1 MKCVCQECGC
11 VCESCVSGSNSLHLH
26 QEIEALKRQLLE
38 RDCHIVRMETQV
50 LEGPPQGRPPGP
62 PPPGAPCRQEAC
74 QDRWQRL
81 QDGYRKLQKVNQGLE
96 DKLLRVVDR
105 CETEKNALSRDLQE
119 LTARLVD
126 AQLALAQLREENE
139 QYRNDCSVAVQLLQC
154 KPSNFVASKY
164 STLPNELQEKVR
176 NHLGSRSQRTPPE
189 ARVIRVPMPTFPPT
203 AMVYSVSPEETTPAQ
218 QQQDGNGPLPDYISA
233 AVMAKVLEERAR
245 ERRRSHPSKGT
256 QASLCCSTRSSSQYC
271 AGDGAVHQQRT
282 TETLI

>member
-1 MKCVCQECGC
+1 MSTMKCVCQECGC

-26 QEIEALKRQLLE
+26 QEIEALKRQLQE

-50 LEGPPQGRPPGP
+50 LEGPPQGRPPEP
-62 PPPGAPCRQEAC
+62 LQPNAPCRQEAC

-126 AQLALAQLREENE
+126 AQLALAQLREEN
-139 QYRNDCSVAVQLLQC
+139 VMQLLQC
-154 KPSNFVASKY
+154 KPSSFVASKY

-176 NHLGSRSQRTPPE
+176 SHLGSRAQRTPPE

-203 AMVYSVSPEETTPAQ
+203 AMVYSVSPEETTPP

-256 QASLCCSTRSSSQYC
+256 QASLCCSRSSSQYC
-271 AGDGAVHQQRT
+271 AGDGNTVQRT

>member
-1 MKCVCQECGC
+1 MNTMKCVCQECGC
-11 VCESCVSGSNSLHLH
+11 ACESCVSGGNSLHLH

-50 LEGPPQGRPPGP
+50 LEGPPQGRPPEVQGTS
-62 PPPGAPCRQEAC
+62 CRQETC
-74 QDRWQRL
+74 QDKWRRL

-105 CETEKNALSRDLQE
+105 CETEKNALNRDLQE
-119 LTARLVD
+119 LTSRLVD

-154 KPSNFVASKY
+154 KPSSFVSSKY

-176 NHLGSRSQRTPPE
+176 SHLGSRAARSPPE

-203 AMVYSVSPEETTPAQ
+203 AMVYSVPPDEPPSPQEPTE
-218 QQQDGNGPLPDYISA
+218 NPLPDYISA

-256 QASLCCSTRSSSQYC
+256 QACLCCAGRATAVRLSSGDTSRS
-271 AGDGAVHQQRT
+271 

>member
-1 MKCVCQECGC
+1 MSTMKCVCQECGC
-11 VCESCVSGSNSLHLH
+11 VCESCVSGGNSLHLH

-50 LEGPPQGRPPGP
+50 
-62 PPPGAPCRQEAC
+62 
-74 QDRWQRL
+74 
-81 QDGYRKLQKVNQGLE
+81 NQGLE

-105 CETEKNALSRDLQE
+105 CETEKNALNRDLQE
-119 LTARLVD
+119 LTSRLVD

-154 KPSNFVASKY
+154 KPSSFVSSKY

-176 NHLGSRSQRTPPE
+176 SHLGSRAVRSPPE

-203 AMVYSVSPEETTPAQ
+203 AMVYSVPPEEPPSPQEPAE
-218 QQQDGNGPLPDYISA
+218 NPLPDYISA

-256 QASLCCSTRSSSQYC
+256 QACLCCSGRPVAVRLSSGDTSRS
-271 AGDGAVHQQRT
+271 

>member
-50 LEGPPQGRPPGP
+50 MDLHRQHWIVFKPLHPN
-62 PPPGAPCRQEAC
+62 APCRQEAC

-119 LTARLVD
+119 LTTRLVD

-139 QYRNDCSVAVQLLQC
+139 QYRNDCNVAVQLLQC
-154 KPSNFVASKY
+154 KPSSFVASKY

-176 NHLGSRSQRTPPE
+176 SHLGSRSQRTPPE

-203 AMVYSVSPEETTPAQ
+203 AMVYSVSPEETTPP

-256 QASLCCSTRSSSQYC
+256 QASLCCSRSSSQHC
-271 AGDGAVHQQRT
+271 AGDGSAIQRT

>member
-11 VCESCVSGSNSLHLH
+11 ACESCVSGSNSLHLH

-50 LEGPPQGRPPGP
+50 LEGPPQGRPPEP
-62 PPPGAPCRQEAC
+62 APPGTPCLQEAC

-105 CETEKNALSRDLQE
+105 CETEKNALSRDVQE
-119 LTARLVD
+119 LTSRLVD

-139 QYRNDCSVAVQLLQC
+139 QYRNDCNVAVQLLQC
-154 KPSNFVASKY
+154 KPSSFVASKY
-164 STLPNELQEKVR
+164 SALPNELQEKVR
-176 NHLGSRSQRTPPE
+176 SHLGSRAQRTPPE

-203 AMVYSVSPEETTPAQ
+203 AMVYSVSPEDTTPPQ
-218 QQQDGNGPLPDYISA
+218 QQEGNGPLPDYISA

-256 QASLCCSTRSSSQYC
+256 QASLCCGSSNRSSSQCC
-271 AGDGAVHQQRT
+271 AGDSVVTRT

>member
-1 MKCVCQECGC
+1 MSTMKCVCQECGC

-50 LEGPPQGRPPGP
+50 LEGPPQGRPPEP
-62 PPPGAPCRQEAC
+62 LQPNAPCRQEAC

-119 LTARLVD
+119 LTTRLVD

-139 QYRNDCSVAVQLLQC
+139 QYRNDCNVAVQLLQC
-154 KPSNFVASKY
+154 KPSSFVASKY

-176 NHLGSRSQRTPPE
+176 SHLGSRSRT
-189 ARVIRVPMPTFPPT
+189 AT
-203 AMVYSVSPEETTPAQ
+203 A
-218 QQQDGNGPLPDYISA
+218 PLPDYISA

-256 QASLCCSTRSSSQYC
+256 QASLCCGRSSSQHC
-271 AGDGAVHQQRT
+271 AGDSSSIQRT